1 MSGLGM
7 RMDIRVR
14 QDLRQVLAPR
24 MIQSMEI
31 LQLSITD
38 LQTKIDEALQ
48 ENPFL
53 ELKEKLGE
61 VDEVAPDFNPDAPL
75 KHDETGDLEFNRLE
89 ELNRDWDDH
98 FNEEHRGSR
107 ASMEEEGDRKL
118 EAMANMPDRAP
129 SLQDY
134 LADQIG
140 ELELE
145 EDERRLARHIC
156 SFVDRTGYLGARLKV
171 RKGKDREE
179 LDEEDKDK
187 PKKKK
192 ADDENDEE
200 LYSDVFRTVPLSEIA
215 SLYDA
220 TVTAEDVED
229 TLVHVVQKLDP
240 PGVAARDLK
249 ECLLL
254 QIPPDSP
261 LTEAMRTIV
270 RDHLED
276 VGANRIPVIQK
287 ATRYELSTIQD
298 TIAAIQHLDP
308 KPGLKFSDSGTRY
321 VMPDVVV
328 ERADDS
334 DYTVRLTDEWVPRIR
349 VSKRIVDL
357 CKRQDLDESVKE
369 ELRKKLQ
376 SADWLV
382 KAVEQRRNTLLK
394 VTKAIIDHQ
403 RAFLDYGP
411 EHIHPL
417 KMQQIADQVKVHVTT
432 VSRAVDDKWVQTP
445 RGVFPL
451 KRFFGGGKANN
462 QTGEDVAYEVMK
474 QKLLE
479 LVSNEDKANP
489 LSDEELVTLL
499 KADGYPVARRTVT
512 KYRKMLN
519 IPSSRQRKDWSLSP
533 TTM

>member
-1 MSGLGM
+1 MSGLRMGM
-7 RMDIRVR
+7 DFVMKP
-14 QDLRQVLAPR
+14 DLKTVLAPR

-31 LQLSITD
+31 LQLSIID
-38 LQTKIDEALQ
+38 LQAKIEEALQ

-53 ELKEKLGE
+53 ELKEKHGE
-61 VDEVAPDFNPDAPL
+61 QEEQAAEFDPDSAPL
-75 KHDETGDLEFNRLE
+75 KHDETGDLEFNRLD

-107 ASMEEEGDRKL
+107 ASLEEEGDRKL
-118 EAMANMPDRAP
+118 EAMANMPDRPP

-140 ELELE
+140 EMDLDEG
-145 EDERRLARHIC
+145 ERRLARHIC
-156 SFVDRTGYLGARLKV
+156 SFVDRTGYLGARE
-171 RKGKDREE
+171 RASED
-179 LDEEDKDK
+179 DDKDT
-187 PKKKK
+187 
-192 ADDENDEE
+192 
-200 LYSDVFRTVPLSEIA
+200 FRTVTLEEIA
-215 SLYDA
+215 GLYDEL
-220 TVTAEDVED
+220 VTAEEIED
-229 TLVHVVQKLDP
+229 TLVHVVQKLEP
-240 PGVAARDLK
+240 AGVGARDLK

-254 QIPPDSP
+254 QVPQDAP
-261 LTEAMRTIV
+261 LADAMRTLI

-276 VGANRIPVIQK
+276 VAYNRIPVIQK
-287 ATRYELSTIQD
+287 STRLDIPTIQD
-298 TIAAIQHLDP
+298 AIAAIHHLDP
-308 KPGLKFSDSGTRY
+308 KPGLKFNDSETQY

-328 ERADDS
+328 ERADD
-334 DYTVRLTDEWVPRIR
+334 DEYTVRLTDEWIPRIR
-349 VSKRIVDL
+349 VSKRVVEL
-357 CKRQDLDESVKE
+357 CKRQDLDDKVKE

-376 SADWLV
+376 AADWLV

-394 VTKAIIDHQ
+394 VTKAIINHQ

-451 KRFFGGGKANN
+451 KRFFGGGKANQ

-489 LSDEELVTLL
+489 LSDEELVTRLNE
-499 KADGYPVARRTVT
+499 AGYPVARRTVT
-512 KYRKMLN
+512 KYRKMLK
-519 IPSSRQRKDWSLSP
+519 IPSSRQRKDWSLSA
-533 TTM
+533 T

>member
-1 MSGLGM
+1 MSGM
-7 RMDIRVR
+7 RMGMDIVMRP
-14 QDLRQVLAPR
+14 DLKQVLAPR

-31 LQLSITD
+31 LQLSIAD
-38 LQTKIDEALQ
+38 LQAKIEEALQ

-53 ELKEKLGE
+53 ELKEKHGE
-61 VDEVAPDFNPDAPL
+61 QDAQPTEFDPDSAPL
-75 KHDETGDLEFNRLE
+75 KHDETGDLEFNRLD

-107 ASMEEEGDRKL
+107 AALEEEGDRKL
-118 EAMANMPDRAP
+118 EAMANMPDRPP

-134 LADQIG
+134 LADQLG
-140 ELELE
+140 EMELD

-156 SFVDRTGYLGARLKV
+156 SFVDRTGYLGARE
-171 RKGKDREE
+171 RASED
-179 LDEEDKDK
+179 DDKDT
-187 PKKKK
+187 
-192 ADDENDEE
+192 
-200 LYSDVFRTVPLSEIA
+200 FRTVTLEEIA
-215 SLYDA
+215 ALYDRL
-220 TVTAEDVED
+220 TTAQDVED
-229 TLVHVVQKLDP
+229 TLVHVVQKLEP
-240 PGVAARDLK
+240 AGVAARDLK

-254 QIPPDSP
+254 QVSPDAP
-261 LTEAMRTIV
+261 LGEAMRVLI

-276 VGANRIPVIQK
+276 VAYNRIPVIQK
-287 ATRYELSTIQD
+287 ATRLDIPTIQD
-298 TIAAIQHLDP
+298 AIAAIHHLDP
-308 KPGLKFSDSGTRY
+308 KPGLKFSDSGTQY

-328 ERADDS
+328 ERADDD

-349 VSKRIVDL
+349 VSKRTVEL
-357 CKRQDLDESVKE
+357 CKRQDLDEKVKE

-394 VTKAIIDHQ
+394 VTKAIINHQ
-403 RAFLDYGP
+403 RAFLDFGP
-411 EHIHPL
+411 EHIQPL

-451 KRFFGGGKANN
+451 KRFFGGGKANQ

-479 LVSNEDKANP
+479 LVSNEDKSNP
-489 LSDEELVTLL
+489 LSDEELVTRLNE
-499 KADGYPVARRTVT
+499 AGYPVARRTVT
-512 KYRKMLN
+512 KYRKMLK
-519 IPSSRQRKDWSLSP
+519 IPSSRQRKDWSLSTP
-533 TTM
+533 